1 MFALEGS
8 DDEEDATPRTAS
20 RGTNMRQAQ
29 NEGLGG
35 RAGEGERQGLMQLG
49 DESRETLVPP
59 AHADKRAD

>member
-29 NEGLGG
+29 NEALGG

-59 AHADKRAD
+59 AYADKRAD

>member
-1 MFALEGS
+1 
-8 DDEEDATPRTAS
+8 
-20 RGTNMRQAQ
+20 MRQAQ